1 MAEHV
6 AEYFCRFAASS
17 IFSSVYGWPALEP
30 GSPHILRIKNM
41 VTRITSVGTPGA
53 SLVDFFP
60 VMKHLPAWMA
70 KWKRE
75 AEGYY
80 RADSAMFEKL
90 YSEAEERLVRL
101 LFLYFNLTSIL
112 ILRIFH

>member
-6 AEYFCRFAASS
+6 AEYLCRFAASS

-70 KWKRE
+70 KWKRDGLAWHE
-75 AEGYY
+75 GESEVFKKFNAEV
-80 RADSAMFEKL
+80 AT
-90 YSEAEERLVRL
+90 RLV
-101 LFLYFNLTSIL
+101 SHHIP
-112 ILRIFH
+112 